1 MVCTVRFVKAI
12 QSTVWM
18 ILLLS
23 LLSVVSSACRP
34 VFEDNQ
40 CAQDTDCFT
49 DQYCGPTGTC
59 LLKSGAVISIVN
71 FSADVSSGKPGD
83 MVTFSWKTRGGTSA
97 LISGPDDF
105 SYMISSAE
113 VAEGTTTVALP
124 ELPNQQVDYTITVRW
139 DEFEKNESISIQI
152 EEDEVNPPT
161 IDSFESDAQDVDP
174 GALVKLSWEVSLA
187 QSGEVRVD
195 GQSIHELGEDE
206 LESGSL
212 NVNPMETTTY
222 ELQVTNEDGTDS
234 AQQTVTVVVPMAPT
248 ITDFSAGMGE
258 IYLGDSVNVSWI
270 TEGADVI
277 EIVDADD
284 MIVFTS
290 NEASETESGS
300 TDVSPTQDASYTLI
314 ARNDYGEVSSSPLD
328 ITVVGAP
335 TVTSF
340 VASKSSDVVP
350 DSMIDLSW
358 ETVGAESVEIRDA
371 DMNLITSSDMN
382 TGSVSVTITANTT
395 FTLSATNPAGTI
407 TQDVTVTLL
416 GSPSI
421 TSFTASKSTDV
432 LFNEMIDLSWEAVGA
447 EGIEIRDADMNLI
460 TSSDMNTGSVS
471 VAITA
476 DTTFTL
482 VVSNAAGSVSQDLSV
497 TMLTPPTITSFTG
510 SETTDIAVGTNIDL
524 SWETVGA
531 ESIEIRDADM
541 NLITSSTMNTGSA
554 SVTVTA
560 DTTFTLSATN
570 PAGSVSQ
577 DVVVTVLVVPSI
589 VSFTADT
596 TSTYSGQAVV
606 LSWETQDTVAL
617 EIEDDQGGPV
627 TSVMSNSIAMGSLQF
642 RPQVTTVYTL
652 RARGMG
658 GVNNEVT
665 QQITISVSAAPLMIT
680 EVLFDPMMP
689 VSGRQWVEIYN
700 AGDTFVDLTNYSLGW
715 TGISSF
721 ADYRQAFEPN
731 ILAPGATFVVGE
743 ISDAQNHMPSLDQAS
758 GFTPVIGDGSMG
770 VDGVALFFIEAQNV
784 TSTSVPVDSVIW
796 GTSNTKMLPDES
808 GAVDVEISA
817 VPASGNSLVRVSAT
831 HDVFVDSQAGFPN
844 TPMFVQSISP
854 VRFPNTATQ
863 GTFDV
868 VGFGFDLAL
877 DTFVLG
883 TTPLSCATSM
893 TGLTCQLDL
902 STPSTDSGY
911 SSFVGQRVSEYV
923 QDAQGAPVVSPRV
936 APLTYTLLNAVF
948 LEAMEQDMSADFECA
963 TRAPATA
970 VVSAG
975 MPITLEVEV
984 YALGVTDGGMLPPDW
999 VIQAGYYD
1007 VGVTPYD
1014 VISGVTWQQ
1023 WDVMSDSRTDDA
1035 INTDNDVFALDV
1047 TSAVT
1052 ATQEAAFRISQDGGT
1067 TWIYCNA
1074 ASAGGSSAGWT
1085 SGVSVEWN

>member
-105 SYMISSAE
+105 SYMIPSAE

-195 GQSIHELGEDE
+195 GQSIHALGEDE

-234 AQQTVTVVVPMAPT
+234 AQQTVTVVVPTAPT

-300 TDVSPTQDASYTLI
+300 TDLSPTQDASYTLI

-340 VASKSSDVVP
+340 VASQSSDVVP
-350 DSMIDLSW
+350 DSM
-358 ETVGAESVEIRDA
+358 
-371 DMNLITSSDMN
+371 
-382 TGSVSVTITANTT
+382 
-395 FTLSATNPAGTI
+395 
-407 TQDVTVTLL
+407 
-416 GSPSI
+416 
-421 TSFTASKSTDV
+421 
-432 LFNEMIDLSWEAVGA
+432 
-447 EGIEIRDADMNLI
+447 
-460 TSSDMNTGSVS
+460 
-471 VAITA
+471 
-476 DTTFTL
+476 
-482 VVSNAAGSVSQDLSV
+482 
-497 TMLTPPTITSFTG
+497 
-510 SETTDIAVGTNIDL
+510 IDL

-560 DTTFTLSATN
+560 NTTFTLSATN

-883 TTPLSCATSM
+883 TTPLSCVASI

-902 STPSTDSGY
+902 SAPSTDSGY
-911 SSFVGQRVSEYV
+911 TSFVGQRVNEYV

-948 LEAMEQDMSADFECA
+948 LEAMEQDMSVDFECA

-1047 TSAVT
+1047 TSVVT